1 MPKVD
6 IDGDGKPDFS
16 ITLPN
21 IAMILGGIISLVS
34 SYYMLDSKIE
44 KAMQEPAQEVVQ
56 KDIDGLRVEM
66 DLRLDK
72 LEKQVEDE
80 KERLKDLETELRTQY
95 KRR

>member
-56 KDIDGLRVEM
+56 KDIDGLRIEM

>member
-66 DLRLDK
+66 DLRLDE
-72 LEKQVEDE
+72 LEKQVEDDL
-80 KERLKDLETELRTQY
+80 ERLKDLENELRTHY

>member
-44 KAMQEPAQEVVQ
+44 KAMQEPEQEVVQ

>member
-1 MPKVD
+1 MAKID

-16 ITLPN
+16 VTLPN
-21 IAMILGGIISLVS
+21 IFMVLGGIVSLVS
-34 SYYMLDSKIE
+34 SYYMLDAKIE
-44 KAMQEPAQEVVQ
+44 KAMIEPKQEVVQ

-72 LEKQVEDE
+72 IEKQIEDSS
-80 KERLKDLETELRTQY
+80 ERLKDLENELRTQY

>member
-1 MPKVD
+1 
-6 IDGDGKPDFS
+6 
-16 ITLPN
+16 
-21 IAMILGGIISLVS
+21 
-34 SYYMLDSKIE
+34 MLDSKIE

>member
-44 KAMQEPAQEVVQ
+44 KAMQEPTQEVVQ

>member
-6 IDGDGKPDFS
+6 VDGDGKPDFS
-16 ITLPN
+16 ITMPN
-21 IAMILGGIISLVS
+21 IFMILGGIVSLVS

-44 KAMQEPAQEVVQ
+44 KAMHEPVQEVVQ

-72 LEKQVEDE
+72 LEKQVEDDL
-80 KERLKDLETELRTQY
+80 ERLKDLENELRTHY